1 MKTKKTVI
9 VMGPDGYL
17 GHALT
22 LRLLNSGY
30 RVIGIDDFQ
39 RRANVKEMES
49 FSAVDIQSPTE
60 RMEIFDNIGEFHFTD
75 ISIHED
81 NLDFLAQFNPITAI
95 VNLAQQPSGPF
106 SHKSAQHASET
117 TVNNLIGTLN
127 VLYYMKEY
135 SPDAHL
141 IQIGSMGE
149 YDHSAGTKIPEG
161 LFDLVIENRVASKAI
176 FPRRPGSIYH
186 ASKVASTYYM
196 DAAARWWGITSTDIM
211 QGVVYGNWTPEIQ
224 KYNCPTRLD
233 SDEAFGT
240 VVNRFIIQS
249 LLKKPMTIF
258 GEGKQQRGYL
268 SLTDSIQCLM
278 LAIENPPVKGEY
290 RTWNQLD
297 KTYSVN
303 AIAGEVSKVFSSIGW
318 ETSVDHIDPP
328 RAEKTCHF
336 HYDIVTDK
344 LKYLGFQPTRTIR
357 DETKYIIEKLLPDID
372 NLYPLINVIKP
383 KITWK

>member
-1 MKTKKTVI
+1 MSKKTVI
-9 VMGPDGYL
+9 CLGQDGYL

-22 LRLLNSGY
+22 LRLLDSGY
-30 RVIGIDDFQ
+30 RVVGIDDFQ
-39 RRANVKEMES
+39 RRDNVREMES
-49 FSAVDIQSPTE
+49 FSAVDIQSPTK
-60 RMEIFDNIGEFHFTD
+60 RMEIFDKIGEFHFTD

-106 SHKSAQHASET
+106 SHKSQAHASAT

-127 VLYYMKEY
+127 VLYYMKEH

-161 LFDLVIENRVASKAI
+161 LFDLVMENKIASGSI
-176 FPRRPGSIYH
+176 FPRRPGSFYH
-186 ASKVASTYYM
+186 ASKVASTYYL
-196 DAAARWWGITSTDIM
+196 DAAARWWGISSTDIM

-224 KYNCPTRLD
+224 KYKCPTRLD

-240 VVNRFIIQS
+240 VVNRFIIQC

-278 LAIENPPVKGEY
+278 LAIENPAKKGDY

-303 AIAGEVSKVFSSIGW
+303 AIAAEVSKVFNSFGW
-318 ETSVDHIDPP
+318 KTSVDNIDPP
-328 RAEKTCHF
+328 RTEKTCDF
-336 HYDIVTDK
+336 YYNVVTNK
-344 LKYLGFQPTRTIR
+344 LKTLGFRPTRTIA
-357 DETKYIIEKLLPDID
+357 DETKYIIETLLPEIE
-372 NLYPLINVIKP
+372 NLYPLMNVIMP